1 MSDSLGMDYKTS
13 FENVNRMQNSIRPWT
28 DCQIF
33 FFFNSDT
40 EFEIHIY
47 EHQLTPEQNSKV
59 DENLYSTKPYGLMR
73 FEESGEEL
81 LYYKDDGI
89 VISFGLFSE
98 TLLQVHYRNPID
110 IKAVQAQFLL
120 LEKLLKNK

>member
-1 MSDSLGMDYKTS
+1 
-13 FENVNRMQNSIRPWT
+13 MQNSIRPWA

-47 EHQLTPEQNSKV
+47 EHQLTPEQDIKV

-89 VISFGLFSE
+89 VISYGLFSE
-98 TLLQVHYRNPID
+98 TLLDVYYRNPID

-120 LEKLLKNK
+120 LEKMLKNK